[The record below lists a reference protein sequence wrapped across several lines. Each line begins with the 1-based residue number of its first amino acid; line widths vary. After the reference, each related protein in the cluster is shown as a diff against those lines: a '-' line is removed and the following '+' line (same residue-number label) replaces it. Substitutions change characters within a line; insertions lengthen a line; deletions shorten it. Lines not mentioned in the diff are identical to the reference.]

1 MELEPRFLTND
12 CTNLSE
18 TAPKPKPETPGS
30 ATEVAIPAPLP
41 SVLLSK
47 LVKSDK
53 KLDCWE
59 GLLLGAIIPL
69 DWASTVPE
77 PIRKGLVELSN
88 VIFSIL
94 LDCLSANQDQ
104 LRE

>member
-1 MELEPRFLTND
+1 
-12 CTNLSE
+12 
-18 TAPKPKPETPGS
+18 
-30 ATEVAIPAPLP
+30 
-41 SVLLSK
+41 
-47 LVKSDK
+47 
-53 KLDCWE
+53 
-59 GLLLGAIIPL
+59 LLGALILL

-77 PIRKGLVELSN
+77 PIRKGLVELSK